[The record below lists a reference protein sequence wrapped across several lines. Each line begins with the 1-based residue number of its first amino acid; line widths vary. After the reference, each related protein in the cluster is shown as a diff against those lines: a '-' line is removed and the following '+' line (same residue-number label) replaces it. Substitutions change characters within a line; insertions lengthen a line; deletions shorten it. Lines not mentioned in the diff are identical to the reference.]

1 MRAQLVIVLWIWLGF
16 LPVAAQTPW
25 PEFELVESVPQGTEL
40 DTPEVRNAPE
50 VWLEMIGEAKKTLD
64 IEQFY
69 IASRKGEALEP
80 ILEAIL
86 QAARRGV
93 RVRIVLDKGFTK
105 KYIKPLDRLRAEK
118 GIEARLLDVPALMGR
133 GIQHAKFFV
142 VDGEQVFLGSQ
153 NFDWRSLSH
162 VREIGV
168 RVKNGEVA
176 GYFARVFE
184 TDWELAKN
192 PDPAKLSRMAES
204 RSGHKPVR
212 MRLGGEEILVKPL
225 SSPEGLNPSRSAWDL
240 QKMLS
245 GIRRAKKE
253 ITVELLTYSL
263 AGEGRETWSEL
274 DQALRDA
281 AARGVKVRLLLSDW
295 SFRKPAIDYI
305 KRLYGV
311 ENLTVRFITIPQ
323 VPNRFISF
331 ARVLHAKTMTIDGR
345 YGWVG
350 SNNWEKSYFYSA
362 RNVGLWVKSPT
373 FASSLRTL
381 FERDWNSPY
390 TQPLDPKKNYTP
402 PRISK

>member
-1 MRAQLVIVLWIWLGF
+1 MRAHLVIVLWLGLGF
-16 LPVAAQTPW
+16 LPAAAQVPW
-25 PEFELVESVPQGTEL
+25 PELELVESVPLGTEL

-50 VWLEMIGEAKKTLD
+50 VWLEMIGRAKKTLD

-69 IASRKGEALEP
+69 IASKKGEALEP
-80 ILEAIL
+80 VLEAIV

-93 RVRIVLDKGFTK
+93 RVRIVVDKGFTR
-105 KYIKPLDRLRAEK
+105 KYTKPLDRLRAEQ
-118 GIEARLLDVPALMGR
+118 GIEARLLDVPKLMGR

-142 VDGEQVFLGSQ
+142 VDGEQAFLGSQ

-168 RVKNGEVA
+168 RVKNREVA
-176 GYFARVFE
+176 GYFSRVFE

-192 PDPAKLSRMAES
+192 PDPAALKRLAES
-204 RSGHKPVR
+204 RANQKPIR
-212 MRLGGEEILVKPL
+212 MKLGGEEVLLKPL
-225 SSPEGLNPSRSAWDL
+225 SSPEEMNPSRSAWDL
-240 QKMLS
+240 QKMLA

-263 AGEGRETWSEL
+263 AGDGRETWSEL

-295 SFRKPAIDYI
+295 SFRKPAIDFI
-305 KRLYGV
+305 KRLSGV
-311 ENLTVRFITIPQ
+311 ENLAVRFIVIPQ
-323 VPNRFISF
+323 VPGRFISF
-331 ARVLHAKTMTIDGR
+331 ARVLHAKAMTIDGR

-362 RNVGLWVKSPT
+362 RNVGLWVKSTT
-373 FASSLRTL
+373 FAASLKAL
-381 FERDWNSPY
+381 FEHDWNSPY
-390 TQPLDPKKNYTP
+390 TQPLDPVREYTP